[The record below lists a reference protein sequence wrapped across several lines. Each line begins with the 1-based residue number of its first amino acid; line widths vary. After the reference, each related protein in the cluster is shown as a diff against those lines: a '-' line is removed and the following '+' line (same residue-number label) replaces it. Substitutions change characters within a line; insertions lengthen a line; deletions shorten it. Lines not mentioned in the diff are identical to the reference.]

1 MQLKQSQATSLLQ
14 TLINQHNHLLNDI
27 KTMVAASPCHHA
39 FIASYQ
45 DIKYRKIPNG
55 VALSVALLG
64 VFFVLSKGEYSR
76 ALSSMVILVI
86 GAVLFQLRILAAGDS
101 KLLAAFALM
110 IAPQHL
116 PLTIWLIVTLGGV
129 LALTQWLVSQIGIH
143 PAGMERGV
151 PYGVPI
157 CLGSLFGIAASL

>member
-1 MQLKQSQATSLLQ
+1 MILKLWWLLPLAT
-14 TLINQHNHLLNDI
+14 
-27 KTMVAASPCHHA
+27 MA

-64 VFFVLSKGEYSR
+64 VFFVLSKGEYSH
-76 ALSSMVILVI
+76 ALSSMVVLVI
-86 GAVLFQLRILAAGDS
+86 GAVLFQLRTLAAGDS

-110 IAPQHL
+110 IAPQFL

-129 LALTQWLVSQIGIH
+129 LALTQWLISQIGIH

>member
-1 MQLKQSQATSLLQ
+1 MPLKLWWLLPLAT
-14 TLINQHNHLLNDI
+14 
-27 KTMVAASPCHHA
+27 MA

-64 VFFVLSKGEYSR
+64 VFFVLSKGEYSH
-76 ALSSMVILVI
+76 ALSSMVI

-110 IAPQHL
+110 IAPQFL

-129 LALTQWLVSQIGIH
+129 LALTQWLVSQVGNH